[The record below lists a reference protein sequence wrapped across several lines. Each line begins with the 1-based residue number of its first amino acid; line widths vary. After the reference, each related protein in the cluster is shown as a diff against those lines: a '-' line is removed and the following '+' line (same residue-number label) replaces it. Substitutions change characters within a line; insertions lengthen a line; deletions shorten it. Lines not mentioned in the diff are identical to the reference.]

1 MRVSWVIQFSRVE
14 AFTALT
20 FHVRVLCCLSVGDNG
35 PSVLGP
41 HFLLSNFVSSF
52 LMFDAVDDKS

>member
-1 MRVSWVIQFSRVE
+1 
-14 AFTALT
+14 
-20 FHVRVLCCLSVGDNG
+20 VGDNG

-52 LMFDAVDDKS
+52 MMDGVKL